1 MPRVSVI
8 IPAYN
13 AALFIGEAIESILAQ
28 SFQDFEIIVVDDGS
42 TDGTAE
48 VVKKFPQVRFI
59 EQPHSGIAVSRNAG
73 ILAARGELIAWI
85 DADDRWTK
93 DKLEKQVDW
102 LDQHP
107 ETGMLLTRYRNFTDL
122 PEEALSKEQKELLGI
137 EVVRLMVTAVI
148 RKELFDRLGLFD
160 ASLAYSEDSEW
171 IRRVDL
177 RCIGAIAKLGEILYE
192 RRIHTSNI
200 TLTHK
205 DISSHQAK
213 ALYTRALLNLRKQ
226 EKGK

>member
-13 AALFIGEAIESILAQ
+13 AASFIGEAIESILAQ

-48 VVKKFPQVRFI
+48 VVKKLPQVRLI

-73 ILAARGELIAWI
+73 ILAACGELIAWI

-102 LDQHP
+102 LDRHP
-107 ETGMLLTRYRNFTDL
+107 ETGIVFTRYRNFTEL
-122 PEEALSKEQKELLGI
+122 PEESLSKEQKELMDT
-137 EVVRLMVTAVI
+137 EVRRSMVTAVV
-148 RKELFDRLGLFD
+148 RKALFEQLGLFD
-160 ASLAYSEDSEW
+160 ESLIYSEDSEW
-171 IRRVDL
+171 KRRVDL
-177 RCIGAIAKLGEILYE
+177 RCIGAVAKLEEILYE

>member
-13 AALFIGEAIESILAQ
+13 AASFIGEAIESILAQ

-48 VVKKFPQVRFI
+48 AVKRFPQVRLI
-59 EQPHSGIAVSRNAG
+59 EQPHSGISTARNTG
-73 ILAARGELIAWI
+73 ILAANGELIAWI

-102 LDQHP
+102 LDKHP
-107 ETGMLLTRYRNFTDL
+107 ETGIVFTRYRNFTEL
-122 PEEALSKEQKELLGI
+122 PEESLSEEQKELLDT
-137 EVVRLMVTAVI
+137 EVRRSMVTAVI
-148 RKELFDRLGLFD
+148 RKELFDRLGLLDTSFV
-160 ASLAYSEDSEW
+160 YSEDSEW

-177 RCIGAIAKLGEILYE
+177 GYRGAEAKLEEILYE
-192 RRIHTSNI
+192 RRVHSRNI
-200 TLTHK
+200 TLTHEDATEEQVK
-205 DISSHQAK
+205 R
-213 ALYTRALLNLRKQ
+213 LYARALLNLRKSGAL
-226 EKGK
+226 K